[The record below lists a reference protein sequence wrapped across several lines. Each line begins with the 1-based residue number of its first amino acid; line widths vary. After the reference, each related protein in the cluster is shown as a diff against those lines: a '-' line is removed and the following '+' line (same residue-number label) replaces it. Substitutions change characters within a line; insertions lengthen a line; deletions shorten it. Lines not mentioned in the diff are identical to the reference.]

1 MQDPT
6 PENITG
12 SKIQKH
18 TFEHQIRW
26 DLLIAA
32 VVAGFVAWKLFGG
45 LSLGSDS
52 ESDEN
57 VRTEK
62 FGELSDSAEAI
73 WVE

>member
-32 VVAGFVAWKLFGG
+32 VVAGFVAWKVFGG
-45 LSLGSDS
+45 LSLGNDS
-52 ESDEN
+52 GSGEKAG
-57 VRTEK
+57 TEK
-62 FGELSDSAEAI
+62 FGQLSDSAEAI
-73 WVE
+73 GIE